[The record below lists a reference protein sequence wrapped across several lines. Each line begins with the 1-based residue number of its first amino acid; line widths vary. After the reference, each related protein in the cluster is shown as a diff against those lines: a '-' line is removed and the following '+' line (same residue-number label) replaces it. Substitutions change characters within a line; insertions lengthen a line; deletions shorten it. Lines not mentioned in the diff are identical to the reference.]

1 MAKHQ
6 VFDNYIEQYEKWF
19 DDYYYVY
26 QSELKA
32 IRQLLP
38 SEGKGLEI
46 GVGSGIFA
54 QPLGIKEGCD
64 PSDTMRKK
72 AIERGINAVYG
83 IAENLPYPS
92 DSFEFALMVT
102 TICFVDDPD
111 KSIAEVY
118 RILKNKG
125 KFIISFVDKD
135 SPLGKQYL
143 KHKNE
148 SIFYK
153 DATFFSTLEI
163 VDLLKKN
170 KFEITNTVQTVFGKL
185 DEVKQIQDP
194 IDSFGIG
201 SFVVIKAEKQ

>member
-83 IAENLPYPS
+83 IAENLPYPTG
-92 DSFEFALMVT
+92 SFDFALMVT

-125 KFIISFVDKD
+125 KFIIAFVDKD
-135 SPLGKQYL
+135 SSVGKQYL

-163 VDLLKKN
+163 VDLLAKN
-170 KFEITNTVQTVFGKL
+170 NFKIIETVQTVFGEL
-185 DEVKQIQDP
+185 DAVKQIQYP

-201 SFVVIKAEKQ
+201 SFVVIKTEKQ

>member
-54 QPLGIKEGCD
+54 QPFGIKEGCD

-92 DSFEFALMVT
+92 DSFDFALMVT

-163 VDLLKKN
+163 IDLLKKN
-170 KFEITNTVQTVFGKL
+170 KFKITNTVQTVFGKL

>member
-1 MAKHQ
+1 MTKHL
-6 VFDNYIEQYEKWF
+6 VFDKYIDQYENWF
-19 DDYYYVY
+19 NDNYYVY

-32 IRQLLP
+32 ILQVLP
-38 SEGKGLEI
+38 SVGKGLEI

-92 DSFEFALMVT
+92 GSFDFVLMVT

-125 KFIISFVDKD
+125 KFIIAFVDKD
-135 SPLGKQYL
+135 SPVGKQYL

-170 KFEITNTVQTVFGKL
+170 KFVITNTVQTVFGKL

-194 IDSFGIG
+194 IESFGIG

>member
-1 MAKHQ
+1 MTKHL
-6 VFDNYIEQYEKWF
+6 VFDKYIDQYENWF
-19 DDYYYVY
+19 NDNYYVY

-32 IRQLLP
+32 ILQVLP
-38 SEGKGLEI
+38 SVGKGLEI

-92 DSFEFALMVT
+92 GSFDFVLMVT

-125 KFIISFVDKD
+125 KFIIAFVDKD
-135 SPLGKQYL
+135 SPVGKQYL

-194 IDSFGIG
+194 IESFGIG

>member
-19 DDYYYVY
+19 DDHYYVY

-64 PSDTMRKK
+64 PSDTMRRK

-92 DSFEFALMVT
+92 DSFDFALMVT

-125 KFIISFVDKD
+125 KFIISFVDKN

-163 VDLLKKN
+163 IDLLKKN

>member
-92 DSFEFALMVT
+92 DSFDFALMVT

-143 KHKNE
+143 KNKNE

-170 KFEITNTVQTVFGKL
+170 KFKITNTVQTVFGKL
-185 DEVKQIQDP
+185 DAVKQIQDP
-194 IDSFGIG
+194 IESFGIG
-201 SFVVIKAEKQ
+201 GFVVIKAEKQ

>member
-19 DDYYYVY
+19 EGNYYVY

-72 AIERGINAVYG
+72 AIERGINAVNG

-92 DSFEFALMVT
+92 DSFDFALMVT

-170 KFEITNTVQTVFGKL
+170 KFKITNTVQTVFGKL

>member
-92 DSFEFALMVT
+92 DSFDFALMVT

-125 KFIISFVDKD
+125 KFIISFVDKN

-163 VDLLKKN
+163 IDLLKKN

>member
-19 DDYYYVY
+19 EGNYYVY

-92 DSFEFALMVT
+92 GSFDFALMVT

>member
-1 MAKHQ
+1 MTKHL
-6 VFDNYIEQYEKWF
+6 VFDKYIDQYENWF
-19 DDYYYVY
+19 NDNYYVY

-92 DSFEFALMVT
+92 GSFDFVLMVT

-125 KFIISFVDKD
+125 KFIIAFVDKD

-163 VDLLKKN
+163 IDLLKKN

-194 IDSFGIG
+194 IESFGIG

>member
-1 MAKHQ
+1 MTKHL
-6 VFDNYIEQYEKWF
+6 VFDKYIDQYENWF
-19 DDYYYVY
+19 NDNYYVY

-32 IRQLLP
+32 ILQVLP
-38 SEGKGLEI
+38 SVGKGLEI

-92 DSFEFALMVT
+92 GSFDFVLMVT

-125 KFIISFVDKD
+125 KFIIAFVDKD
-135 SPLGKQYL
+135 SPVGKQYL

-185 DEVKQIQDP
+185 DEAKQIQDP
-194 IDSFGIG
+194 IESFGIG